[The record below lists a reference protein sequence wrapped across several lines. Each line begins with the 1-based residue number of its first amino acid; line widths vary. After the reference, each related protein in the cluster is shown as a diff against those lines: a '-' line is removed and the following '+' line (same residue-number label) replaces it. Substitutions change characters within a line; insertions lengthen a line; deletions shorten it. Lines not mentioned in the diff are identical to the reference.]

1 MKKIVVLIFLI
12 IGSFQ
17 TINSQ
22 EKSKKN
28 LISSGKWY
36 IEYTKFG
43 DNKRL
48 FPEKTKNE
56 NWMLFN
62 KNGKAEI
69 TTRGIQSKEE
79 WNYIEK
85 KGIINIT
92 EDGEFTEYI
101 IKKLN
106 ESEFIIS
113 RKYLN
118 KITTIGLRK

>member
-62 KNGKAEI
+62 KNGKAQI

-92 EDGEFTEYI
+92 EDVEFTEYI

>member
-36 IEYTKFG
+36 FEYMKFG

-62 KNGKAEI
+62 KNGKAQI

-92 EDGEFTEYI
+92 EDVEFTEYI

>member
-62 KNGKAEI
+62 KNGKAQI

>member
-36 IEYTKFG
+36 FEYMKFG